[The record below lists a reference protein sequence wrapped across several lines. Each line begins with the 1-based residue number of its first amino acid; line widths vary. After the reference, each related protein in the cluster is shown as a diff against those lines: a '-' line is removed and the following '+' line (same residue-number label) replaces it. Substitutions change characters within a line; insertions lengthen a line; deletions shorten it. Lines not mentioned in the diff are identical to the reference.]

1 MIANMVV
8 ALLAAGAAGF
18 QPGAPQRDAAVAQ
31 LLALHEDVMAA
42 HRNGDASAILDRG
55 AEEYVQV
62 GHGEVTFPTREER
75 DGRFR
80 EYLRTTR
87 FSIYEDLIEPVV
99 QVSPDGRLGWVIA
112 QVRARGVQDRGDGTS
127 ERVEFVCAWIE
138 LYEQRDGRWY
148 RVGDVSTF
156 HPDVAAP

>member
-1 MIANMVV
+1 MIANLMM

-31 LLALHEDVMAA
+31 LLAMHEEVMAA
-42 HRNGDASAILDRG
+42 HRSGDASAVLDR
-55 AEEYVQV
+55 AAAEYVQV
-62 GHGEVTFPTREER
+62 GRGEVSFPTREEQ

-80 EYLRTTR
+80 AYLRTTR
-87 FSIYEDLIEPVV
+87 FSKYEDLIEPVV

-112 QVRARGVQDRGDGTS
+112 QVAARGVQERGDGTG

-138 LYEQRDGRWY
+138 LYEKRDGRWY
-148 RVGDVSTF
+148 RVGDLSTF
-156 HPDVAAP
+156 RPQDAAP